1 MALGA
6 QHGTIRLGDTSVGD
20 LWSQHRAL
28 CEAERWCEAFDVWRA
43 YPTPMLRDEASD
55 RDDWLAF
62 LCGET
67 RLLHNACEQAVACR
81 KTAHI
86 RD

>member
-1 MALGA
+1 
-6 QHGTIRLGDTSVGD
+6 
-20 LWSQHRAL
+20 
-28 CEAERWCEAFDVWRA
+28 
-43 YPTPMLRDEASD
+43 MLRDEASD